1 MKKKKILIAGVILL
15 ILALAVGAGCHY
27 LGQKRA
33 AEKEQKEK
41 VEQEEK
47 AQERIK
53 TENTEK
59 IERASGNK
67 IPSIVLSNAQAKPG
81 EKVNVSVSVVNN
93 PGILGMSLTLSFDES
108 VLKLVNAEEGTA
120 FDGILDMNHSK
131 TLENGCVFLWDGEN
145 LTEDQIQDGEILNL
159 EFEVLEDA
167 PKGKTQIVLMGDEDG
182 TVDQNLETVNP
193 VIENGFITVAE

>member
-1 MKKKKILIAGVILL
+1 
-15 ILALAVGAGCHY
+15 
-27 LGQKRA
+27 
-33 AEKEQKEK
+33 
-41 VEQEEK
+41 
-47 AQERIK
+47 
-53 TENTEK
+53 
-59 IERASGNK
+59 
-67 IPSIVLSNAQAKPG
+67 
-81 EKVNVSVSVVNN
+81 
-93 PGILGMSLTLSFDES
+93 MSLTLSFDES

-167 PKGKTQIVLMGDEDG
+167 PEGKTQIVLMGDEDG

-193 VIENGFITVAE
+193 VIENGFITVAK